1 MIVNKDFI
9 PYQESL
15 ELKQLGFDEECL
27 DVYNKYGILWGMRI
41 QNQPIVDNA
50 CFAPLYQQ
58 AFRWFREK
66 YNLPSTIMHR
76 VSIDDGGIC
85 YDWLILGQDVKY
97 RHFDTYED
105 AELACLSKLI
115 SIVKEKQ

>member
-1 MIVNKDFI
+1 MKDFI

-15 ELKQLGFDEECL
+15 ELKQLGFDEECFAYFKDEEFQYPNL
-27 DVYNKYGILWGMRI
+27 YEPFKNSEIKSWCIT
-41 QNQPIVDNA
+41 
-50 CFAPLYQQ
+50 APLYQQ

-115 SIVKEKQ
+115 AIVKEKQ